1 MSNQNDEAYLL
12 LVSRALRFAADHP
25 YAATG
30 IFGAV
35 VGSAVTYKVLTF
47 KEMRT
52 KMNKVFTP
60 KVYELVLTSA
70 DLHKMLDD
78 PAYEVRVETTD
89 TSVIVTGEKREPL
102 KALPDIVHE

>member
-1 MSNQNDEAYLL
+1 MPNQNNEAYLL
-12 LVSRALRFAADHP
+12 LVSRTLRFAADHP

-35 VGSAVTYKVLTF
+35 VGSVVTYKVLTL
-47 KEMRT
+47 KEMQA

-60 KVYELVLTSA
+60 KVYELVLTSE
-70 DLHKMLDD
+70 DLHNMLDD
-78 PAYEVRVETTD
+78 PTYEVRVETTD